1 MSEYD
6 IPRCPVCGSYEV
18 DTEGEYWYCE
28 DCMYHWPI
36 NEQETEDE

>member
-6 IPRCPVCGSYEV
+6 EPQRCPVCGSYAV
-18 DTEGEYWYCE
+18 DSEGEYWYCE

-36 NEQETEDE
+36 LGDDEYE